1 MEKREVP
8 SPPHTESA
16 VLQSRVVGWRWRE
29 GIYSVAASLEERFAQ
44 KIWCWAGC
52 HVNRQ
57 QVEIG
62 EPERRTFLAVLERSE
77 EWDTPMRPSNKIP
90 LSSDQPSSQLFR
102 HILDG
107 TFQRFVRGPE
117 TSNFCR
123 MSDWRAD
130 HVMLRSV
137 EGASNLEPNLELS
150 QAAAEGQGPEQPAA
164 TTLKM
169 PGSTVNG
176 VHNVASWV
184 NKNMLQYAGA
194 VSPIFPVTPQST
206 ISEYSPLPRRYP
218 PPRQIRVMGQRL
230 PGANPLRKWREGRRE
245 GGGGCLCGGAQCP
258 WISLQFI
265 DASKMQHTEFCIDKM
280 CRICGLPSL
289 RAAGNQPQIPSM
301 VEAQNKLYGYIT
313 M

>member
-29 GIYSVAASLEERFAQ
+29 GINSVAASLEGRRDSPRKYGAR
-44 KIWCWAGC
+44 AGC

-62 EPERRTFLAVLERSE
+62 EPGRRTFLAVLERSE

-150 QAAAEGQGPEQPAA
+150 QAAAEGQGPEQP
-164 TTLKM
+164 
-169 PGSTVNG
+169 V
-176 VHNVASWV
+176 
-184 NKNMLQYAGA
+184 
-194 VSPIFPVTPQST
+194 
-206 ISEYSPLPRRYP
+206 
-218 PPRQIRVMGQRL
+218 
-230 PGANPLRKWREGRRE
+230 RER
-245 GGGGCLCGGAQCP
+245 C
-258 WISLQFI
+258 
-265 DASKMQHTEFCIDKM
+265 DK
-280 CRICGLPSL
+280 
-289 RAAGNQPQIPSM
+289 
-301 VEAQNKLYGYIT
+301 
-313 M
+313 